1 MKWGVL
7 PMDRWKRESLRSAD
21 NGLRDQ
27 IEDTVDA
34 YERQQSELA
43 ELFHHL
49 DTARVQADSADKLV
63 EIVADGAGE
72 IVEVRLTAA
81 AMRTAPEQLGRSIVE
96 AARAA
101 TRLAQQ
107 QTAARAA
114 VITAGLES
122 LPDLPDL
129 ASEAPSLHDIR
140 ALFRRD
146 GDPPGPAP
154 VS

>member
-1 MKWGVL
+1 
-7 PMDRWKRESLRSAD
+7 MDRWKRESLRSAD

-81 AMRTAPEQLGRSIVE
+81 AMRTAPERLGRSIVE
-96 AARAA
+96 AARTA

-114 VITAGLES
+114 AITAGLES

-146 GDPPGPAP
+146 GDPPCPAP
-154 VS
+154 AS